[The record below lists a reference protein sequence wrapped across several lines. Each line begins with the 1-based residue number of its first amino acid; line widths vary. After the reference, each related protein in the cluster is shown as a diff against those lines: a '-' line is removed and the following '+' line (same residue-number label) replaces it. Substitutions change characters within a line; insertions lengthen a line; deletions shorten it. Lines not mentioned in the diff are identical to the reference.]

1 MELRTIQYGYKLSGQ
16 HFIEN
21 PAEAEIV
28 REIFNR
34 YISGKTLKSIAEDLT
49 SRGIVYY
56 KEKNTWSKNAIC
68 RIIESDKYI
77 GNDGYTKI
85 IDTDVFHQA
94 QYLKNTKGGKRE
106 KDSDIVQ
113 FIKEHVVCAQCGK
126 RYIRRNK
133 WGNREK
139 WMCSNGCH
147 TDSYVDDGL
156 LYRQICS
163 AINKAIS
170 SPEVIRI
177 NHSVVKWEPS
187 LDVIREEKEI
197 SRMREQ
203 ANLQF
208 HTIKQAV
215 FDCAS
220 AKFDCCHEDN
230 TGEFSN
236 KLMECLEKHDLLTSI
251 DIDLLTLCV
260 KMIMVKKNAE
270 VSIRLVNG
278 ADISNETEDNEN
290 GSTDLSEN
298 NYKNRSKSASSV
310 KAES

>member
-1 MELRTIQYGYKLSGQ
+1 MELRTIQYGYELSGQ
-16 HFIEN
+16 HFTEK

-56 KEKNTWSKNAIC
+56 KDKNTWSKNAIC
-68 RIIESDKYI
+68 RIIENDKYI
-77 GNDGYTKI
+77 GNDDYAQI
-85 IDTDVFHQA
+85 IDSDIFSQA
-94 QYLKNTKGGKRE
+94 QNLKNEKGGKRE
-106 KDSDIVQ
+106 KDSENVR
-113 FIKEHVVCAQCGK
+113 FLKEHLVCAQCGK
-126 RYIRRNK
+126 RYIRRKK

-147 TDSYVDDGL
+147 TDIYVDDDL
-156 LYRQICS
+156 LYKQICS
-163 AINKAIS
+163 AFNKAIS
-170 SPEVIRI
+170 FPEVIRLY
-177 NHSVVKWEPS
+177 HSAVNWVPSFDVV
-187 LDVIREEKEI
+187 REEKEI
-197 SRMREQ
+197 SRMRDQ

-251 DIDLLTLCV
+251 DIDLLKLCV
-260 KMIMVKKNAE
+260 KKITVKKNAD
-270 VSIRLVNG
+270 VSIQLVNG

-290 GSTDLSEN
+290 GSSDLSEN
-298 NYKNRSKSASSV
+298 NNKNRS
-310 KAES
+310 